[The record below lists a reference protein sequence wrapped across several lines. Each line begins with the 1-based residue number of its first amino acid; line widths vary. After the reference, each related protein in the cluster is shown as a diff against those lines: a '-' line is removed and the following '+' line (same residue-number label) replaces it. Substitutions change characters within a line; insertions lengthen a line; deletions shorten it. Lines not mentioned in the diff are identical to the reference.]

1 MYRILNNR
9 AAPIL
14 KEQFTRSGDLPENYN
29 LRSRRTDLIL
39 PNKKETILKK
49 ALSIVGQ
56 NYGIASP
63 QKQN

>member
-29 LRSRRTDLIL
+29 SFYYAAA
-39 PNKKETILKK
+39 PHGNQQYVE
-49 ALSIVGQ
+49 
-56 NYGIASP
+56 ASMG
-63 QKQN
+63 KVACK